1 MFRVMRRIRRKN
13 RDHREDA
20 GQTPETTPKT
30 LSGALDKDIG
40 AFRAALGESSD
51 IIIKEF
57 EFGFEKQV
65 RGALL
70 YVDGLTDR
78 QLIDDGLLRPLMFDT
93 TFVSGAGEGM
103 SDIEAIN
110 RDIIAASDVKPK
122 ADFDEMMDDLL
133 SGNTVLLVDGC
144 PRGLSIGDR
153 KFMMRSIEP
162 PITESV
168 VRGPREGFTESIRI
182 NTSMLRR
189 KIKNPNLRLE
199 GMKIGKQTHTDVAIA
214 YIKGIV
220 KPGLVEELKK
230 RLERIDTDA
239 IFESGYIE
247 AYIEDAPRS
256 IFSTVGNSER
266 PDTIAAKLMEGR
278 AAVFVD
284 GTPFVLT
291 VPLLFVENFITAEDY
306 YLRPYFASYV
316 RFLRFICYFISV
328 MTPAIYVAL
337 TTFHQELIPTQL
349 LFTMAAGL
357 NGVPFP
363 ALLEAGLMV
372 VAFDILREA
381 GIRLPIAIGSAV
393 SIVGA
398 LVIGQASVSAGLVG
412 PFMVI
417 IIATT
422 AITNFVVSGLNESI
436 TILRYVFLIMGGL
449 LGGFGIMMT
458 LLAVL
463 LHMITL
469 RSFGTPFLSPFAPLT
484 PKDLKDSFIRMP
496 LWRMRTRPLS
506 LRSWNIRRRKRTE
519 PRPSGPAA
527 GGMEGQ
533 GL

>member
-1 MFRVMRRIRRKN
+1 MIRRTRRRS

-20 GQTPETTPKT
+20 GQTPETTPNT
-30 LSGALDKDIG
+30 LSGALDKDVG
-40 AFRAALGESSD
+40 AFRAALGESTD
-51 IIIKEF
+51 IVIKEF
-57 EFGFEKQV
+57 EFGFERQA

-93 TFVSGAGEGM
+93 TFVSGADEGLG
-103 SDIEAIN
+103 DIETIN
-110 RDIIAASDVKPK
+110 RDLIAASDVKAK
-122 ADFDEMMDDLL
+122 ADFDELMDDLL
-133 SGNTVLLVDGC
+133 SGNTALLVDGC
-144 PRGLSIGDR
+144 PQGLSIGDR
-153 KFMMRSIEP
+153 KFMMRSVEMP
-162 PITESV
+162 MTESV
-168 VRGPREGFTESIRI
+168 VRGPREGFTESIRV
-182 NTSMLRR
+182 NTSLLRR

-199 GMKIGKQTHTDVAIA
+199 SLKIGKQTHTDVAIA

-220 KPGLVEELKK
+220 KPGLVDELKK
-230 RLERIDTDA
+230 RLNRIDVDA

-247 AYIEDAPRS
+247 AYIEDAPYS
-256 IFSTVGNSER
+256 IFSTVGSSER
-266 PDTIAAKLMEGR
+266 PDTVASKLMEGR
-278 AAVFVD
+278 AAVLVD

-316 RFLRFICYFISV
+316 RFLRFLCYFISV
-328 MTPAIYVAL
+328 MTPAIYVAM

-372 VAFDILREA
+372 IAFDILREA
-381 GIRLPIAIGSAV
+381 GIRLPNAIGAAV

-422 AITNFVVSGLNESI
+422 AITSFVVPGLNDSI

-458 LLAVL
+458 LLVVL
-463 LHMITL
+463 LHMVTL

-484 PKDLKDSFIRMP
+484 IKDLKDSIVRLP
-496 LWRMRTRPLS
+496 LWRMITRP
-506 LRSWNIRRRKRTE
+506 RSIGSRNVRRQKRGME
-519 PRPSGPAA
+519 PQTSGPAA
-527 GGMEGQ
+527 GGTERQ